1 MEKILVK
8 SKNVLVLPP
17 QLYKKYGVQQ
27 GVKIFF
33 EEEKDHAKIFPI
45 SKEIIDM
52 NKGFL
57 GKNSNLLKALKKE
70 KEKEK
75 KVFLTKAIK
84 LP

>member
-1 MEKILVK
+1 METILVK

-17 QLYKKYGVQQ
+17 RLSKKYGVQQ
-27 GVKIFF
+27 GVKILF
-33 EEEKDHAKIFPI
+33 EEEKDHIRIFPI

-70 KEKEK
+70 KEKER
-75 KVFLTKAIK
+75 K
-84 LP
+84 L